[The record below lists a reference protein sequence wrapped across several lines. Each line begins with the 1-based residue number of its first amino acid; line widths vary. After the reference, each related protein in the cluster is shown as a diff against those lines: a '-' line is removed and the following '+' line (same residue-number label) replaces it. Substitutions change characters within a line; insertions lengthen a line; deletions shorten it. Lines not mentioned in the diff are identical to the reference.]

1 MTGLAGSSVTALGAG
16 WSMSVAVVPHAQAPA
31 LIAAA
36 LAAAGVLA
44 ARWSRVAV
52 VCAVQGALLALALGE
67 PTPVQAGLAGVG
79 ATIFVLAAHAPH
91 TPGTVATEAALVLA
105 VAVVAAIAA
114 VSVFLLPFEIAWLPL
129 VGPIACLA
137 VYALVLAP
145 YPASGNAKGPRSR
158 SASTAPDGWSGY
170 GSS

>member
-1 MTGLAGSSVTALGAG
+1 MTGLAGSSVMALGAG
-16 WSMSVAVVPHAQAPA
+16 LAMSAAVVPHAQAPA
-31 LIAAA
+31 LIAAGLSA
-36 LAAAGVLA
+36 VGVLA

-52 VCAVQGALLALALGE
+52 ICAVQGALLALALGE

-79 ATIFVLAAHAPH
+79 ATVFVLAAHTAH
-91 TPGTVATEAALVLA
+91 TPGTAVAEAGLVLA
-105 VAVVAAIAA
+105 VAVVTAVAA

-145 YPASGNAKGPRSR
+145 Y
-158 SASTAPDGWSGY
+158 ASTKRARRTGDRHLVD
-170 GSS
+170 